1 MDEKTPAGTA
11 QAVFFFKQGD
21 GWNFQNPKVLMSFY
35 FVGPDWF
42 SRLFLMDE
50 DQTPWFFQWVVRIK
64 KGVSWFISLIYVI
77 HVIYSI
83 YQSINLSINQS
94 IYPSIHPSIH
104 PGICKRGL
112 NQFPCDVLFNI
123 LSINLLCSP
132 LRTWRRIQISVTHG
146 FFRNFNPKGVC
157 FVCFPLIFSISK
169 RHVKLDPALWGLSF
183 NRTPWKIANMKTSR
197 MASSLS
203 HHEGSEKHWETIQ
216 TWQYLAE
223 RRFWMILVSFDVAFS
238 CASGAGLQHKTGPCE
253 HLLWQAWKPHWPGLL
268 QFLMNYTFGEIL
280 VGIGWGALQFPK
292 KRFLT
297 SKVVNWNSQEVPS
310 ETLDIFWNYP
320 LPVTVATRIIPFSV
334 GNPEPKP
341 SLVTIAS
348 WGWGGVDH
356 LDIFHLLLQLS
367 ILFFFGSICSGSIR
381 SKAPQIEGPEVWK
394 WQCCES
400 ISWSIGSLHIFMVS
414 ESILG
419 LALSPPF
426 RNSGIWRFSSGSPH
440 WGRFALPEVYTP
452 EI

>member
-1 MDEKTPAGTA
+1 
-11 QAVFFFKQGD
+11 
-21 GWNFQNPKVLMSFY
+21 
-35 FVGPDWF
+35 
-42 SRLFLMDE
+42 MDE

-83 YQSINLSINQS
+83 YLSIYLS
-94 IYPSIHPSIH
+94 IHPSIHLSIH

-112 NQFPCDVLFNI
+112 NQFRCDVLFNI

-157 FVCFPLIFSISK
+157 FVFFPLIFSISK

-268 QFLMNYTFGEIL
+268 QFLMN
-280 VGIGWGALQFPK
+280 
-292 KRFLT
+292 
-297 SKVVNWNSQEVPS
+297 
-310 ETLDIFWNYP
+310 
-320 LPVTVATRIIPFSV
+320 
-334 GNPEPKP
+334 
-341 SLVTIAS
+341 
-348 WGWGGVDH
+348 
-356 LDIFHLLLQLS
+356 
-367 ILFFFGSICSGSIR
+367 
-381 SKAPQIEGPEVWK
+381 
-394 WQCCES
+394 
-400 ISWSIGSLHIFMVS
+400 
-414 ESILG
+414 
-419 LALSPPF
+419 
-426 RNSGIWRFSSGSPH
+426 
-440 WGRFALPEVYTP
+440 
-452 EI
+452 